1 MQTTSSGKKEKRQLG
16 ATLGAVG
23 SILLWCWSGICF
35 RKGSEAMGAMVYLTF
50 MTGGGALTAGLL
62 QYLQRRQFSDIFRL
76 PGKVMTA
83 GFFGVALYTVMLA
96 AAFGMAAPSDIG
108 LINLLNYLWPIWMVV
123 LGIVLLRDRPRPF
136 LFIAAVLLGFLGVV
150 VSRGVHLFEQPPSS
164 LLPHFLA
171 LGGGFLW
178 AMYCVLL
185 RRWQIPE
192 EKGGTVFH
200 FLICSG
206 LAAAIAAFKGE
217 WQLLPPW
224 TATGLFWVLF
234 GAVGPVGLAYY
245 WWEIGVKRGSL
256 NLIATLAYFIP
267 VGSSI
272 LISLIF
278 KESMSAGLLPGA
290 MMITAG
296 AWMIRYAGGQSS

>member
-1 MQTTSSGKKEKRQLG
+1 MG
-16 ATLGAVG
+16 ATLGAIG

-35 RKGSEAMGAMVYLTF
+35 RKGSEAMGTMVYLTF
-50 MTGGGALTAGLL
+50 ITGGGALTAGLL
-62 QYLQRRQFSDIFRL
+62 QYLHCRRLSDIFRL
-76 PGKVMTA
+76 PSRVMVA

-123 LGIVLLRDRPRPF
+123 FSIILLGDRPKPF
-136 LFIAAVLLGFLGVV
+136 LVISAVALGFLGVV
-150 VSRGVHLFEQPPSS
+150 MSRGIDPFYQLPSS
-164 LLPHFLA
+164 FLPHALS

-200 FLICSG
+200 FFICSV
-206 LAAAIAAFKGE
+206 LAGTIAAFKGQ
-217 WQLLPPW
+217 WQSLPPL
-224 TATGLFWVLF
+224 TGTMLFWVLF

-245 WWEIGVKRGSL
+245 WWEIGVKRGSIR
-256 NLIATLAYFIP
+256 LIASLAYFIP
-267 VGSSI
+267 IGSSI

-290 MMITAG
+290 ILIAGG
-296 AWMIRYAGGQSS
+296 AWMVRSAGGQTP